1 MKYYRKAQA
10 AAETVVNAFET
21 GRIPSALAQ
30 VFITREDDSPCRQW
44 SWRNQLLVALAGHTD
59 ARGFRQWKAVGRSV
73 KKSKHARCHIL
84 IPVMLKREETDAET
98 GETVEEA
105 RVIGFTSSP
114 VFGLEQTEGD
124 PLPTGDPAL
133 DAWLDA
139 LPLRALAESWGLA
152 IQTYN
157 GEKSSALGWYAPSSS
172 IALGVQNLSTWAHEL
187 CHAADDRLGE
197 LRGSNKPDREV
208 VAELAGATLLE
219 CLGHH
224 VESDTGGA
232 WEYVLRQCEG
242 KREKAL
248 SACNRLLERVCNAVS
263 LILDESAALDTAQAA
278 VSA

>member
-1 MKYYRKAQA
+1 MKFYRKAQV

-30 VFITREDDSPCRQW
+30 VFITREDDSPCRKW
-44 SWRNQLLVALAGHTD
+44 SWRNQLLVALAGHAD
-59 ARGFRQWKAVGRSV
+59 ARGFKQWKGVGRSV
-73 KKSKHARCHIL
+73 RKGEHARCHIL
-84 IPVMLKREETDAET
+84 VPVMVKKDDD
-98 GETVEEA
+98 GEDTRLV
-105 RVIGFTSSP
+105 GFTSSA
-114 VFGLEQTEGD
+114 VFGLTQTDGD

-157 GEKSSALGWYAPSSS
+157 GETSSALGWYAYGSS
-172 IALGVQNLSTWAHEL
+172 IALGTKNLSTWAHEL

-197 LRGSNKPDREV
+197 LMGSNKPDREV

-224 VESDTGGA
+224 VESDPGGA
-232 WEYVLRQCEG
+232 WGYVLRQCEG

-263 LILDESAALDTAQAA
+263 LILDESAALDTVQAA